1 MIRNPVVVASTADC
15 LANLICE
22 KLHNIDFRGYIAS
35 NDKDLFFNINNY
47 YPKYIFIENCFHNDV
62 TDEYVYKIKRNN
74 ENLRIV
80 IWTASDIQPF
90 LAARFINA
98 GAESFFSLRD
108 KDQNV
113 NSILKQIVLGQIYCP
128 DDVAKACNIHTT
140 NPIFDIP
147 FSNRELKIMR
157 LLRLKDI
164 EIAEKLQITY
174 GTVCYHKSNVFKKL
188 GMKNRFE
195 VIEYAIK
202 HSIITPEKKINKE
215 KL

>member
-1 MIRNPVVVASTADC
+1 MIKNPVVVASTADC

-47 YPKYIFIENCFHNDV
+47 YPKYIFIENCFQNDV

-80 IWTASDIQPF
+80 IWTATDMPPF
-90 LAARFINA
+90 NAARFINA

-108 KDQNV
+108 KDENV
-113 NSILKQIVLGQIYCP
+113 NNILKQIVLGKIYCP

-147 FSNRELKIMR
+147 FTDRELQIMK
-157 LLRLKDI
+157 LLRLKDV
-164 EIAEKLQITY
+164 EIAAKLQINY
-174 GTVCYHKSNVFKKL
+174 NTVLYHKGKIFRKL
-188 GMKNRFE
+188 GAKNRFD
-195 VIEYAIK
+195 VIEYAIR
-202 HSIITPEKKINKE
+202 HGIIQSEKNKE